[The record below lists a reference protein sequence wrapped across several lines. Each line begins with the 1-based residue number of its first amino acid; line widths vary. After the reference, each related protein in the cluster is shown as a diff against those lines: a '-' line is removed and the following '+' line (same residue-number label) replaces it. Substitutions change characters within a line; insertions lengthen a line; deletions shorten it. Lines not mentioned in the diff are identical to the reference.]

1 MVGAEAEHEGIIR
14 AGARFVEA
22 MATTRVPKIVLT
34 VNHASGAGYY
44 AMAGQGF
51 DPDFIFSWPT
61 ARMAVMEGVS
71 AVQAVH
77 GPALDAAKAAKRPP
91 APDVQRSADEMRADY
106 EHQLDA
112 RYAGARG
119 FIDAIVYP
127 EDTRAV
133 LSQALRASLQNR
145 GPHLGAFVLPPLGH
159 A

>member
-1 MVGAEAEHEGIIR
+1 M
-14 AGARFVEA
+14 
-22 MATTRVPKIVLT
+22 LT

-61 ARMAVMEGVS
+61 GRMGVMEGEA

-77 GPALDAAKAAKRPP
+77 GPAIDAARRAGARAVDRGASRRSRAC
-91 APDVQRSADEMRADY
+91 APTTST
-106 EHQLDA
+106 QLDA

-119 FIDAIVYP
+119 YIDAIVYP
-127 EDTRAV
+127 EETREV
-133 LSQALRASLQNR
+133 LAMALRASLQNP
-145 GPHLGAFVLPPLGH
+145 GPHWGRSLPPGLSG